1 MSLIPLPEF
10 SELPLQDS
18 HPPHSCWG
26 LWSGNGFD
34 DQLGSL
40 NYLTDALVLKAMKE
54 EIQSGERVGLKLNL
68 LAHSPSISNSC
79 TSLPLDFI
87 SPPFYKRAAFSKQLF
102 ERIPELS
109 MTMWLVVLKSP
120 HLPLLTLG
128 LGYFQHPRKLTM
140 YEAQACMKYL
150 KTKEFHRGQF
160 SALRIPEA
168 CQVLQRVNFPGT

>member
-87 SPPFYKRAAFSKQLF
+87 SPPFYKRAAFSKQIIRKDPRVVNDDVVSCTEVTAFTFAYTWTRL
-102 ERIPELS
+102 LS
-109 MTMWLVVLKSP
+109 TPKEAHNVRGTSL
-120 HLPLLTLG
+120 
-128 LGYFQHPRKLTM
+128 
-140 YEAQACMKYL
+140 YEISQ
-150 KTKEFHRGQF
+150 
-160 SALRIPEA
+160 
-168 CQVLQRVNFPGT
+168 N